1 MSRSIRKETSSLAF
15 GIVGRFGES
24 SAGFMVAALNAASAA
39 SREVVVLRV
48 LSAGI
53 LSSPKGFTFLN
64 ANWTTVTMK
73 WITLGSGP
81 GGSHPIRCKS
91 ALALKADVGAS
102 SRHVAQVPLED
113 SRVGRARWRHATCHF
128 RRSRTRSRKPT
139 RARLD
144 CPQKIHHPVCPS
156 GSSFVLDCANDRRED
171 GTASASGD
179 RL

>member
-15 GIVGRFGES
+15 GIVGRFGGS
-24 SAGFMVAALNAASAA
+24 SAGFVVAALNAASAA

-81 GGSHPIRCKS
+81 GGCR
-91 ALALKADVGAS
+91 ALARRFNFSQASLCNAFLWILEVFSRYGNSHGPGAGTHTS
-102 SRHVAQVPLED
+102 AGPPSLG
-113 SRVGRARWRHATCHF
+113 RVSGNLHEAVTFAAIAALAGF
-128 RRSRTRSRKPT
+128 RSRR
-139 RARLD
+139 
-144 CPQKIHHPVCPS
+144 
-156 GSSFVLDCANDRRED
+156 
-171 GTASASGD
+171 
-179 RL
+179 